1 MSPSVVLSNVED
13 GGLRDT
19 ALGCA
24 DGASTRPYQLLSWTT
39 RGTTPVGLVTQ
50 VPSAL
55 LRQLQFCTWT
65 LHTNNLALGWF

>member
-24 DGASTRPYQLLSWTT
+24 DGASTRPYQLAWACDS
-39 RGTTPVGLVTQ
+39 
-50 VPSAL
+50 
-55 LRQLQFCTWT
+55 LQGRARFSDS
-65 LHTNNLALGWF
+65 HIAE